1 MCVRVV
7 GMVWVCLCVY
17 ICVMCACV
25 CLCVCMCVCVYLCVY
40 ISVGSQKSVR
50 PSKAEVTG
58 YCEQPVIGAEN

>member
-7 GMVWVCLCVY
+7 GMVWVCLCVC
-17 ICVMCACV
+17 ICVMCA
-25 CLCVCMCVCVYLCVY
+25 CVYLCVY